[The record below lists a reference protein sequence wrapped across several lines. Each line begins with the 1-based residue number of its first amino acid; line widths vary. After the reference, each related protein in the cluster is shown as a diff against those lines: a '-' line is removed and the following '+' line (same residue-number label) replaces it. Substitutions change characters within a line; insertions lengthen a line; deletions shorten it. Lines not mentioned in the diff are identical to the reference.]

1 MNLQHTFFLM
11 EFRKFSVF
19 TILFL
24 VTNLT
29 IAQGRGADFHR
40 IDWNVQS
47 IQASAPE
54 VLAQKLTSSYSTDL
68 EKVRSIF
75 RWITEHIEY
84 NTLIYN
90 RYPRTSKK
98 LFFDDDDDTSTVL
111 KPLNERVAAT
121 VLKRKLAVCDGYA
134 RLFKSLC
141 DFAGIKSE
149 IITGYART
157 GDNGLSFKAN
167 HSWNAVLIDSNWHL
181 LDVTWASGYV
191 SFWGNEYVR
200 KFNDYYFLTPPNQFV
215 NDHYPE
221 ELQWTLLNEPPKLRE
236 YNYSPFKYS
245 SFIKHNITSYKPSSG
260 VLNTQFGDTVELEI
274 TVKEKPPV
282 FNPDEVVEPD
292 TITYFNPLLSAYI
305 KPSSINKGKVIYR
318 YVADQTSVNWL
329 HLIYDEN
336 VILRY
341 RINVRNSAEVNQ

>member
-1 MNLQHTFFLM
+1 M

-40 IDWNVQS
+40 IDWNVQF

-90 RYPRTSKK
+90 RYSRSSKK

-157 GDNGLSFKAN
+157 DSENNTSFRSN
-167 HSWNAVLIDSNWHL
+167 HTWNAVFIDSNWYL
-181 LDVTWASGYV
+181 LDVTWASGYL

-200 KFNDYYFLTPPNQFV
+200 KYNDFYFLTDPKEFIK
-215 NDHYPE
+215 DHYPE
-221 ELQWTLLNEPPKLRE
+221 DLQWTLLDDPPTLRE
-236 YNYSPFKYS
+236 YNQSPFKHS
-245 SFIKHNITSYKPSSG
+245 SFIKYKITSFKPAVG
-260 VLNTQFGDTVELEI
+260 IIEAAVGDTLQLELLVRDLDVGSSLEHKFFI
-274 TVKEKPPV
+274 DSISQNQRKMAFIEPHSTSKQKIVFQYIVQPTV
-282 FNPDEVVEPD
+282 
-292 TITYFNPLLSAYI
+292 Y
-305 KPSSINKGKVIYR
+305 
-318 YVADQTSVNWL
+318 WL
-329 HLIYDEN
+329 HLVHDEN
-336 VILRY
+336 IILRY
-341 RINVRNSAEVNQ
+341 RIKMKEAVAVNH